1 MNDFFNSM
9 KQCFCSCLTSL
20 NTFVAELD
28 LILIKTIKNT
38 WKNQDE

>member
-1 MNDFFNSM
+1 MNDFFDYK
-9 KQCFCSCLTSL
+9 KQCLCRYLTSL
-20 NTFVAELD
+20 NTFAAELD